1 MRSQSCNMYKW
12 VGLVQILLVQTTLY
26 LCLHNGS
33 YQNLEKISHQQCL
46 GYVIPQSFWG
56 VFVNFTRLLN
66 SEKIDSLNLY
76 TLHVVL
82 DLDSLSIVSSFAYVK
97 YQVLRTF
104 MLCLIITVS
113 LVLDFLN
120 QFTLSRILLERLTH
134 PILGME
140 IPMP

>member
-1 MRSQSCNMYKW
+1 MYKW

-46 GYVIPQSFWG
+46 GYVILQSYWG

-66 SEKIDSLNLY
+66 FEKIDSLNLY

-82 DLDSLSIVSSFAYVK
+82 DLDSLSILSSFCSCQISGIENFYA
-97 YQVLRTF
+97 L
-104 MLCLIITVS
+104 
-113 LVLDFLN
+113 LDY
-120 QFTLSRILLERLTH
+120 H
-134 PILGME
+134 C
-140 IPMP
+140 